1 MGSAS
6 MPSSLA
12 MSRLLAVGV
21 LGAAVTIVAVAA
33 RGHASAGPLVAGA
46 SRVVDR
52 TFLCSLGLSQR
63 GYPDPG
69 VRRRAIQLYAG
80 SGSDGKSSSIVV
92 LDRHGP
98 GRQLL
103 LKLFAGPSRDPYG
116 TLLDGVVVD
125 PKRCTWLRSTR
136 IPLSRTELSRTEL
149 PGPSSPDS
157 SQSACSVPGRV
168 LIRVRALL
176 GRPAIWVRTRVEGLN
191 TPLLGLKTNVVEA
204 SVAVRTAP
212 AHKPIALIRLTRTE
226 PPRFYIAAHCTDA

>member
-1 MGSAS
+1 MRRGTAFVL
-6 MPSSLA
+6 SLA
-12 MSRLLAVGV
+12 AVF
-21 LGAAVTIVAVAA
+21 AVVGMTHGVAA
-33 RGHASAGPLVAGA
+33 SAT

-69 VRRRAIQLYAG
+69 VRRRAIALYAG
-80 SGSDGKSSSIVV
+80 SGSDGKSSGLTV

-98 GRQLL
+98 GRLRLL
-103 LKLFAGPSRDPYG
+103 TLFVGPSRNPYG
-116 TLLDGVVVD
+116 TLLVGVVVD

-149 PGPSSPDS
+149 PGPSSADS
-157 SQSACSVPGRV
+157 TQRTCNVPGRV

-176 GRPAIWVRTRVEGLN
+176 GRPAIWVRTRLEGLN

-226 PPRFYIAAHCTDA
+226 PPKFYIAAHCTDA

>member
-1 MGSAS
+1 MNLRAYTGGVMRRGTAFVL
-6 MPSSLA
+6 SLA
-12 MSRLLAVGV
+12 AVFAVVGMTHGLAV
-21 LGAAVTIVAVAA
+21 
-33 RGHASAGPLVAGA
+33 SAT

-63 GYPDPG
+63 SYPDPG
-69 VRRRAIQLYAG
+69 VRRRAIDLYAG
-80 SGSDGKSSSIVV
+80 SGSDGKSSSITV

-103 LKLFAGPSRDPYG
+103 LQLFVGPSRDPYG

-136 IPLSRTELSRTEL
+136 IPLSRTELPS
-149 PGPSSPDS
+149 PSSPDS
-157 SQSACSVPGRV
+157 RGRACSVPGRV

-191 TPLLGLKTNVVEA
+191 TPLLGPKTNVVEA

-212 AHKPIALIRLTRTE
+212 ARKPIAFVRLTRTE
-226 PPRFYIAAHCTDA
+226 PPKFYIAAHCTDA

>member
-1 MGSAS
+1 MRRGTALVL
-6 MPSSLA
+6 SLA
-12 MSRLLAVGV
+12 AVFAVVGMTHGLA
-21 LGAAVTIVAVAA
+21 
-33 RGHASAGPLVAGA
+33 ASAA

-52 TFLCSLGLSQR
+52 TFLCSLGLSPR

-69 VRRRAIQLYAG
+69 VRRRAIHLYAG
-80 SGSDGKSSSIVV
+80 SGSDGKSSGLTV

-98 GRQLL
+98 GRVLL
-103 LKLFAGPSRDPYG
+103 LKLFAGPSRDQYG
-116 TLLDGVVVD
+116 TVFDGVVMD

-149 PGPSSPDS
+149 PGPSSFDS
-157 SQSACSVPGRV
+157 RVRACSVPGQV

-212 AHKPIALIRLTRTE
+212 ARKRIAFVRLTRTE
-226 PPRFYIAAHCTDA
+226 PPKFYIAAHCTDA